1 MHQAAARS
9 IWSKIRSALWL
20 GIPLGLL
27 QIAILYV
34 GVAQVSLP
42 WLGRLSWGPA
52 ILLGALFYLLLPV
65 TEGFRTARQ
74 GARARES
81 AKAGWLVGYIS
92 LLVVFLS
99 LIIVLIAGL
108 LSPYEPPQPR
118 ALHIT
123 PLFAAIIIAGIF
135 LSIILM
141 NSLGMLVAYLGG
153 FLGGRLGQ
161 KYKGDAHALH
171 GH

>member
-1 MHQAAARS
+1 MQQAVAPS

-52 ILLGALFYLLLPV
+52 ITLGALFYLLLPV
-65 TEGFRTARQ
+65 IEGFRTARQ

-81 AKAGWLVGYIS
+81 ARAGWLVGYIS
-92 LLVVFLS
+92 LLLVFLS
-99 LIIVLIAGL
+99 LVIILVVGL
-108 LSPYEPPQPR
+108 LSPHEPLQSHTI
-118 ALHIT
+118 HIT

-153 FLGGRLGQ
+153 FLGGMLGQ
-161 KYKGDAHALH
+161 RHKGDAHALH